1 MSLKRE
7 LRALRIAAKTA
18 PPPEERGY
26 YLQLVDSG
34 PPYADLFFSELTDP
48 AWLADLTVGG
58 YFERLPT
65 PIQHDD
71 GSVSYPRS
79 LPLHGLTRLAPH
91 APTEV
96 AHIIS
101 DLPVT
106 ENLNTGDQLMRCMA
120 EIQDPKQVHILLPV
134 AQRLASNKSR
144 STRLFLRDLLKSW
157 MAMNC
162 EEETLALFKS
172 FLDGLIGTE
181 AKIYQDPQT
190 VREIEDCDKY
200 VLVPISE
207 SSPAAIATIC
217 YEGLRSYYAAFQSNS
232 KLADVAT
239 DDWLEEATINLHL
252 HHWFDD
258 FRRPNIRRDNIGS
271 ILAHRFYSVLGPI
284 YANSA
289 ADRTQFDKKL
299 RTHPWKLFQHIRWQL
314 YADHPK
320 ETIEYARKDVLMLIP
335 ELGRSDRRHG
345 FEFASLLENQST
357 SGGYSFLTV
366 EEVAMFVNSVL
377 NGPIEDSGEHSQDEN
392 FRRHFWRRQLW
403 PIRVLL
409 PDEMKTELDDWTASL
424 PRERGN
430 LELEDY
436 KPFRSLGTGGFV
448 RDKSPFSVDQLASLT
463 NSALWNELNNWKP
476 TNRWIENDDLT
487 EESAKEL
494 ARTFTD
500 LLATNPSRFSV
511 GSLWWKE
518 LNRPAMLSAPLER
531 WAELLKPKEETS
543 SPEDAPTVDLDV
555 AFAVAEHVV
564 SMSHNVP
571 ALTDEEFDSRDEP
584 DWNQARLAVA
594 HFLGALQYRYREP
607 QEWDPRVKELLLAL
621 ATGKEHRLDSLS
633 ESEHHDWQFEAINSV
648 RGEAWDGIIRLALNR
663 KNYPTTGT
671 GSVPEWIPSLLHER
685 LTPTSNESP
694 AIFSLLGSNL
704 RLLSYLLPDWLKA
717 NADLILPHG
726 RPSCLTAIIIGHL
739 AYDQPYKAVIDALP
753 LFLDRALDSAA
764 RLENDK
770 ELEPA
775 EKTTDFSS
783 RLGFHIVFYTWND
796 CFQERTK
803 GDALVSRF
811 LTIACPTARAET
823 IGYIGSVFEKAESNV
838 EIESLIIRA
847 QTILDQWLQ
856 WIQDSVKADPGRLE
870 GHESELGRIADLV
883 TAECFPFKW
892 RIEVATTALGM
903 LSHPRWSFQLLDTL
917 EQWSEQEETAPE
929 RVVAGISLLAALTGK
944 MSDDLRWS
952 IQTRRLVPILM
963 KGLRHNDPKVREQTN
978 QITENLLRH
987 GFFELLDLSDSATS

>member
-1 MSLKRE
+1 MLDE
-7 LRALRIAAKTA
+7 
-18 PPPEERGY
+18 
-26 YLQLVDSG
+26 G
-34 PPYADLFFSELTDP
+34 PPYTDLFFSELTDP
-48 AWLADLTVGG
+48 AWLADLTSGG
-58 YFERLPT
+58 CFKRLPA
-65 PIQHDD
+65 PIQHKD

-91 APTEV
+91 APAEV

-101 DLPVT
+101 NLPVT

-120 EIQDPKQVHILLPV
+120 EIQDPKQVPILLPV

-172 FLDGLIGTE
+172 FLDGLIGIE

-190 VREIEDCDKY
+190 VREIEDCDKH

-207 SSPAAIATIC
+207 KSPSAIATIC
-217 YEGLRSYYAAFQSNS
+217 YEGLSGYYGAFQSNS
-232 KLADVAT
+232 KLVDVAT
-239 DDWLEEATINLHL
+239 DDWLQEATTNLHL
-252 HHWFDD
+252 NHWFDD

-271 ILAHRFYSVLGPI
+271 ILAHRLYTLLGPI

-289 ADRTQFDKKL
+289 ADRKQFDKQL

-314 YADHPK
+314 YADHPN
-320 ETIEYARKDVLMLIP
+320 ETLEYARKDVLMLIP
-335 ELGRSDRRHG
+335 ELGRSDRGHG
-345 FEFASLLENQST
+345 FEFASLLENQCTNS
-357 SGGYSFLTV
+357 GYSFLTV
-366 EEVAMFVNSVL
+366 EEVALFVNSVL
-377 NGPIEDSGEHSQDEN
+377 NGPLEDSGERSDDEKYQH
-392 FRRHFWRRQLW
+392 HFWRRQLW

-409 PDEMKTELDDWTASL
+409 RDDMKAQLDDWTASL
-424 PRERGN
+424 PREREN

-436 KPFRSLGTGGFV
+436 KPFRSLGTGGFI

-476 TNRWIENDDLT
+476 THRWIENDDLT
-487 EESAKEL
+487 EESTREL
-494 ARTFTD
+494 ASTFTD
-500 LLATNPSRFSV
+500 LLATDPSRFSAS
-511 GSLWWKE
+511 SLWWKKID
-518 LNRPAMLSAPLER
+518 RPAMLSAPLER
-531 WAELLKPKEETS
+531 WAGLLKPKEDTS
-543 SPEDAPTVDLDV
+543 STETTPTVDMDV

-564 SMSHNVP
+564 SMSQNISAP
-571 ALTDEEFDSRDEP
+571 TSAEFNSREEP
-584 DWNQARLAVA
+584 DWNQARLAAA
-594 HFLGALQYRYREP
+594 HFLGALQYRHREP
-607 QEWDPRVKELLLAL
+607 REWDSVVKELLLAL
-621 ATGKEHRLDSLS
+621 ATGAEHRLDCLS

-663 KNYPTTGT
+663 KNHPTSGT

-685 LTPTSNESP
+685 LSPTSIESP

-704 RLLSYLLPDWLKA
+704 RILSYLLPDWLAA
-717 NADLILPHG
+717 NSDLILPPD

-753 LFLDRALDSAA
+753 MLLDRALDSAA
-764 RLENDK
+764 RLGQSK
-770 ELEPA
+770 ELDPE

-783 RLGFHIVFYTWND
+783 RLGFHIAFYTWND
-796 CFQERTK
+796 CFQQSPK
-803 GDALVSRF
+803 GDELLTRF
-811 LTIACPTARAET
+811 FTIASPTARAET
-823 IGYIGSVFEKAESNV
+823 IGHIGSVFEKVEPNV
-838 EIESLIIRA
+838 SIESLTHRA
-847 QTILDQWLQ
+847 QVIMDQWLQ

-870 GHESELGRIADLV
+870 DHEAELGRIADLV

-892 RIEVATTALGM
+892 RIEVATAALEM

-929 RVVAGISLLAALTGK
+929 RVVAGISLLTALTGK

-952 IQTRRLVPILM
+952 IQTRRLVPILT

-978 QITENLLRH
+978 QIIENLLRH
-987 GFFELLDLSDSATS
+987 GFFELLDINEGAK

>member
-1 MSLKRE
+1 
-7 LRALRIAAKTA
+7 
-18 PPPEERGY
+18 
-26 YLQLVDSG
+26 
-34 PPYADLFFSELTDP
+34 
-48 AWLADLTVGG
+48 
-58 YFERLPT
+58 
-65 PIQHDD
+65 
-71 GSVSYPRS
+71 
-79 LPLHGLTRLAPH
+79 
-91 APTEV
+91 
-96 AHIIS
+96 
-101 DLPVT
+101 
-106 ENLNTGDQLMRCMA
+106 
-120 EIQDPKQVHILLPV
+120 
-134 AQRLASNKSR
+134 
-144 STRLFLRDLLKSW
+144 

-217 YEGLRSYYAAFQSNS
+217 YEGLRNYYAAFQSNS
-232 KLADVAT
+232 ELVDVAA
-239 DDWLEEATINLHL
+239 DDWLQEATTNLHL
-252 HHWFDD
+252 NHCFDD
-258 FRRPNIRRDNIGS
+258 FRHANIRRDNIGS
-271 ILAHRFYSVLGPI
+271 ILAHRLYTVLGPI

-289 ADRTQFDKKL
+289 ADRKQFDKQL

-320 ETIEYARKDVLMLIP
+320 ETLEYARKDVLILIP
-335 ELGRSDRRHG
+335 ELGRSNRSHG
-345 FEFASLLENQST
+345 FEFASLLESQST
-357 SGGYSFLTV
+357 SGGYSFLTD
-366 EEVAMFVNSVL
+366 EDVAMFVNSVL
-377 NGPIEDSGEHSQDEN
+377 NGPLEDSGERSQDEN
-392 FRRHFWRRQLW
+392 YQRHFWRRQLW

-409 PDEMKTELDDWTASL
+409 PDEVKAQLDDWTASL
-424 PRERGN
+424 PREREN
-430 LELEDY
+430 LELDDY

-463 NSALWNELNNWKP
+463 NSALWNELNNWKS
-476 TNRWIENDDLT
+476 TTRWIENDDLT
-487 EESAKEL
+487 EESTREL

-500 LLATNPSRFSV
+500 LLATDPSRFSV
-511 GSLWWKE
+511 GSLWWKN

-531 WAELLKPKEETS
+531 WAELLKPKEDTS
-543 SPEDAPTVDLDV
+543 PTEATPTVDLGV

-564 SMSHNVP
+564 SMSQNISAP
-571 ALTDEEFDSRDEP
+571 TDAEFNSRDEP

-594 HFLGALQYRYREP
+594 HFLGALQYRHREP
-607 QEWDPRVKELLLAL
+607 QEWDSGVKELLLAL
-621 ATGKEHRLDSLS
+621 ATGAEHRLDCLS

-685 LTPTSNESP
+685 LSPTSNESP

-704 RLLSYLLPDWLKA
+704 RILSYLLPDWLAA
-717 NADLILPHG
+717 NADLVLPPD
-726 RPSCLTAIIIGHL
+726 RPSCLTAVIIGHL

-753 LFLDRALDSAA
+753 MFLDRALDSAA
-764 RLENDK
+764 RLGQSK
-770 ELEPA
+770 ELDPD

-796 CFQERTK
+796 CFQQHAK
-803 GDALVSRF
+803 GDELLARF
-811 LTIACPTARAET
+811 LTIASPTARAET
-823 IGYIGSVFEKAESNV
+823 IGHIGSVFEKV
-838 EIESLIIRA
+838 EPNASIEALTNRA
-847 QTILDQWLQ
+847 QAILDKWLQ

-870 GHESELGRIADLV
+870 GHEAELGRIADLV

-892 RIEVATTALGM
+892 RIEVATAALEM

-952 IQTRRLVPILM
+952 IQTRRLVPILT

-978 QITENLLRH
+978 QIIENLLRH
-987 GFFELLDLSDSATS
+987 GFFELLDLSDSANS